1 MQVQTKKYI
10 KLNSNITLFLISY
23 FQFELVEANCTVTE
37 VINNRACLPSLWHTK
52 ATKEPHLVK
61 RQQFSIE
68 DS

>member
-1 MQVQTKKYI
+1 MQVQTKKFI

-23 FQFELVEANCTVTE
+23 FQFELVEANYTVTE
-37 VINNRACLPSLWHTK
+37 VINNRARLPSLWHIK